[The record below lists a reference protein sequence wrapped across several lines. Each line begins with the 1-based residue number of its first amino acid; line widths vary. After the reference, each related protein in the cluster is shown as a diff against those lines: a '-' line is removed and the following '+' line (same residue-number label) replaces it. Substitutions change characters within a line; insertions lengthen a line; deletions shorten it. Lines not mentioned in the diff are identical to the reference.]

1 MFMPTGGMV
10 AGLFMAGRMADLI
23 RVVLMEAGCGLL
35 LEQVSSTGNE
45 YLLFINKVDNP
56 KNIC

>member
-1 MFMPTGGMV
+1 MV

-35 LEQVSSTGNE
+35 LGQVSSTGNE